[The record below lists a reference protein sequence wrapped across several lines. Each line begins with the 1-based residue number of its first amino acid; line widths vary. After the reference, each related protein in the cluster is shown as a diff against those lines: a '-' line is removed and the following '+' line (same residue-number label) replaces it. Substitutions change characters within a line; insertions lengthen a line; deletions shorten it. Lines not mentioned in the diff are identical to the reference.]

1 MQTMNISLPDPLK
14 KFIDDRLQEGRYSS
28 ASEFMREL
36 IREEEKRWKEDR
48 LEAFLLEG
56 MEGPSTPMTKQDWVD
71 IRAEAK
77 AGAEKHRKENAD

>member
-14 KFIDDRLQEGRYSS
+14 KFVDDRLQEGRYSS

-36 IREEEKRWKEDR
+36 IREEEKRWAGDQ

-56 MEGPSTPMTKQDWVD
+56 MQGPSTPMTKDDWAD
-71 IRAEAK
+71 IRAEAI
-77 AGAEKHRKENAD
+77 AGAEKHRKEHEG